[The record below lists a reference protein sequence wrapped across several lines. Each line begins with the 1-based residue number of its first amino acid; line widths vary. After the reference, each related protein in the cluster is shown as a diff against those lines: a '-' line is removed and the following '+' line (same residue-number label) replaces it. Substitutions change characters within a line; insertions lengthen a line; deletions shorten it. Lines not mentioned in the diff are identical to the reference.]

1 MSPAAGPAPAAPRA
15 APPVLEARGV
25 VKHYDV
31 ATGLISAPRRLTALD
46 GVDLAITKGA
56 AIGLVGESGSG
67 KSTLARLLL
76 GLEKPTAGDIS
87 FDGAPLGTLGRRAI
101 ARRVQPVFQDP
112 FGSLNPAHS
121 VAEIVGLP
129 LAVHRIGDRRA
140 RSARVAELLD
150 QVGLPS
156 RVAAARPR
164 ELSGGQRQRVAIA
177 RALAIR
183 PDVLVCDE
191 PTSALDVS
199 VQAQILN
206 LLADLRRE
214 TGVALLLIS
223 HDLAVVEHL
232 CERVAILYLGR
243 IVEEG
248 PAEAVLRD
256 PQHPYADA
264 LARSVL
270 TVGTG
275 AGLPD
280 LGLGT
285 QWPNPLD
292 IPAGCRFHPRCPR
305 AIYDCRG
312 IDPPLRPVAREG
324 VAGAAAGRAACIR
337 LPAVPA

>member
-1 MSPAAGPAPAAPRA
+1 MSPPDRPPA
-15 APPVLEARGV
+15 VLEARGV
-25 VKHYDV
+25 VKQYGV
-31 ATGLISAPRRLTALD
+31 TAGLFSAPRTLTALD
-46 GVDLAITKGA
+46 GVGISIEKGSA
-56 AIGLVGESGSG
+56 VGLVGESGSG

-76 GLEKPTAGDIS
+76 GVEAPSGGEIL
-87 FDGAPLGTLGRRAI
+87 FDGAPLGTLGRRAV

-121 VAEIVGLP
+121 IAEIVGLP
-129 LAVHRIGDRRA
+129 LAVHRIGDRHSR
-140 RSARVAELLD
+140 RARVAELLD
-150 QVGLPS
+150 QVGLPQ
-156 RVAAARPR
+156 RVASARPR

-183 PDVLVCDE
+183 PDVLICDE

-214 TGVALLLIS
+214 TGVAMLLIS
-223 HDLAVVEHL
+223 HDLAVVQHL

-248 PAEAVLRD
+248 PAGAVLKD
-256 PQHPYADA
+256 PRHPYALA

-270 TVGTG
+270 TVGGGT
-275 AGLPD
+275 GLPD

-292 IPAGCRFHPRCPR
+292 IPSGCRFRPRCPR
-305 AIYDCRG
+305 AIPECAG
-312 IDPPLRPVAREG
+312 TDPALRT
-324 VAGAAAGRAACIR
+324 VAGSGASGTHRSAACIR
-337 LPAVPA
+337 VEAEPA

>member
-1 MSPAAGPAPAAPRA
+1 MSAAN
-15 APPVLEARGV
+15 VLKARGV
-25 VKHYDV
+25 VKRYDV
-31 ATGLISAPRRLTALD
+31 ATGRMSAPRQLTALD
-46 GVDLAITKGA
+46 GVDLAIAKGSA
-56 AIGLVGESGSG
+56 LGLVGESGSG

-76 GLEKPTAGDIS
+76 GVEKPTAGTVT
-87 FDGAPLGTLGRRAI
+87 FDGAPLGTLSRRAI

-129 LAVHRIGDRRA
+129 LAVHRIGERA
-140 RSARVAELLD
+140 SRPARVAELLD
-150 QVGLPS
+150 QVGLPA
-156 RVAAARPR
+156 RVATARPR

-214 TGVALLLIS
+214 TGVAMLLIS

-248 PAEAVLRD
+248 PARAVLKD
-256 PQHPYADA
+256 PKHPYAEA

-270 TVGTG
+270 TIGTG

-292 IPAGCRFHPRCPR
+292 IPSGCRFHPRCPR
-305 AIYDCRG
+305 AVPDCRA
-312 IDPPLRPVAREG
+312 IDPALRPVVHARS
-324 VAGAAAGRAACIR
+324 GAAGQAACI
-337 LPAVPA
+337 LAQPQPA